1 MEFAAHQ
8 TNERRFACFV
18 WAHQDGHA
26 TLLDI
31 ERYGVDQRATT
42 RAVTDRLRREKS
54 AQTPRPSLRRIKS
67 QRKNGAPSPQDPD
80 WHFRGRNQRA
90 GEGVG
95 ASEKRLA
102 RRDAE
107 RQERAM
113 IRADDKPHRVWR
125 DDANEADDDVR

>member
-1 MEFAAHQ
+1 VRKALKRQGPRCGLSRAR
-8 TNERRFACFV
+8 ERTA
-18 WAHQDGHA
+18 
-26 TLLDI
+26 
-31 ERYGVDQRATT
+31 
-42 RAVTDRLRREKS
+42 RR
-54 AQTPRPSLRRIKS
+54 
-67 QRKNGAPSPQDPD
+67 SPQDPD

-95 ASEKRLA
+95 ASEKRRA
-102 RRDAE
+102 CRDDE